1 MRADSSKVLAGGL
14 NKY

>member
-1 MRADSSKVLAGGL
+1 MRLCAGGL